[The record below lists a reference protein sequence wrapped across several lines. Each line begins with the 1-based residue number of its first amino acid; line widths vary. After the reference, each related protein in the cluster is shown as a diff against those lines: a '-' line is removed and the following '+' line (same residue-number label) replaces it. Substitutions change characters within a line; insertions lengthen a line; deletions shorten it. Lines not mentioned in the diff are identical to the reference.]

1 MIVKEKS
8 KKKKKAK
15 KKTEEDLSDALAGS
29 SLYKTPKTAKKKK
42 KKMDSST
49 DFDSPIA
56 INLDLLASPGEMIVS
71 PGAKSRRLTISS
83 KDYDRWGADYFRA
96 LLEEIRAKCERKFK
110 LKIKGKDKEA
120 FITKCRSFYD
130 TWAEKQENDEKLTE
144 LIEGKNNKNRSQTTE
159 QLVEAQTG
167 YGKALDAAL
176 IQQKRGCIKSA
187 LNVFMGL
194 DEDSLTHIQEILVK
208 GAIIAQSTPE
218 KLAEFASKGKQN
230 KKLLKRLF
238 GDTQL
243 MKEMLLHGGAV
254 KYEYGEAIRIFVDCM
269 EADKSSKEKSGEKNK
284 EDQEGEDFE
293 DNDWSKVHRKI
304 ALACAL
310 ELASPMYEFDTVT
323 NVDPIARYKHFVE
336 AHKAGEL
343 DPSFPY
349 FSIWEMRQIVNC
361 DAPNDQMSWC
371 RNMVMNYAPH
381 LTCLTNL
388 NLRYVYLLHSD
399 VRIRKPEWTATPRTY
414 PMVLSGGG
422 NESVNS
428 WFGRFMLKSFGL
440 PSWGSKFRR
449 KEGYTRWTQDGWVAE
464 NGADWNTCSWRGK
477 TGKDFKT
484 EIEARNKAPPEEYFK
499 RLVTLQC
506 LADIV
511 DGDPNQISEEEKDVL
526 HPERMW
532 RSMAI
537 VSMELLF
544 QTQSEVV
551 RTFKREGSGLVVTNC
566 EKYLEKFQDNAP
578 DAKINYE
585 KLLNQLIVPACRH
598 GFKDGTTT
606 VVESFEGGKQLNFVA
621 DGNIEYEIPD
631 DIPSQIYTLVC
642 EVCTVS
648 SKQVPLM
655 FKAGDDAAY
664 VEIEIP
670 YTKGEWKGTVGIPVE
685 IHAGATVRFSRP
697 KGSLGLAV
705 KKFVFAAG

>member
-1 MIVKEKS
+1 MSKVEELLTDVGGGTAFDVSPESLKKKKKKKKKKDKKEKKGKKDDYNTEEHEDDDDDHDDHEMIVKEKS

-49 DFDSPIA
+49 DFDSPIG
-56 INLDLLASPGEMIVS
+56 INLDLLASPGEKIVS

-176 IQQKRGCIKSA
+176 IQQKKGCIKSA

-269 EADKSSKEKSGEKNK
+269 EVDKSSKEKSGEKNK

-304 ALACAL
+304 ALA
-310 ELASPMYEFDTVT
+310 
-323 NVDPIARYKHFVE
+323 
-336 AHKAGEL
+336 
-343 DPSFPY
+343 
-349 FSIWEMRQIVNC
+349 
-361 DAPNDQMSWC
+361 
-371 RNMVMNYAPH
+371 
-381 LTCLTNL
+381 
-388 NLRYVYLLHSD
+388 
-399 VRIRKPEWTATPRTY
+399 
-414 PMVLSGGG
+414 
-422 NESVNS
+422 
-428 WFGRFMLKSFGL
+428 
-440 PSWGSKFRR
+440 
-449 KEGYTRWTQDGWVAE
+449 
-464 NGADWNTCSWRGK
+464 
-477 TGKDFKT
+477 
-484 EIEARNKAPPEEYFK
+484 
-499 RLVTLQC
+499 
-506 LADIV
+506 
-511 DGDPNQISEEEKDVL
+511 
-526 HPERMW
+526 
-532 RSMAI
+532 
-537 VSMELLF
+537 
-544 QTQSEVV
+544 
-551 RTFKREGSGLVVTNC
+551 
-566 EKYLEKFQDNAP
+566 
-578 DAKINYE
+578 
-585 KLLNQLIVPACRH
+585 
-598 GFKDGTTT
+598 
-606 VVESFEGGKQLNFVA
+606 
-621 DGNIEYEIPD
+621 
-631 DIPSQIYTLVC
+631 
-642 EVCTVS
+642 
-648 SKQVPLM
+648 
-655 FKAGDDAAY
+655 
-664 VEIEIP
+664 
-670 YTKGEWKGTVGIPVE
+670 
-685 IHAGATVRFSRP
+685 
-697 KGSLGLAV
+697 
-705 KKFVFAAG
+705 